1 MAGENVVVGRV
12 IACQKNIEGNK
23 KMARKT
29 PLEKIRNIGIAAHI
43 DAGKTTTTERILFYT
58 GKTHKLGEVHDG
70 AAVTDFM
77 EQERERGITI
87 QSAAVTAEWKGHQIN
102 IIDTPGH
109 VDFTIEVERSL
120 RVLDG
125 VVAVFCAVGGVQ
137 SQSETVWRQAN
148 RYEVPRMVFVN
159 KMDRTGADFFRVVN
173 QIKTRLGG
181 NAVPIQLPIGAEDKF
196 TGLVDLMTMKAEI
209 YTNDLG
215 TEIKEEEIPAELQAK
230 AKEMRDEMVEAIA
243 GEDDTLM
250 EKYFEDPDSITVEEL
265 KAGLRKAV
273 CNNRI
278 VPVTCGTAFK
288 NKGVQLLLNNVVD
301 YMPSPVDV
309 KAIEGELED
318 GTKVER
324 HSSDEEP
331 FSALAFKVMTD
342 PFVGRLTFLRVY
354 SGVIT
359 SGSYVL
365 NATNGKKER
374 IARLVRMYA
383 DQRLEENEV
392 YAGDICAAVGLKDTT
407 TGDTLCD
414 EKAPIILEKMT
425 FPEPVISVAIEPKTK
440 ADQDKMGIALQKL
453 AEEDPSFRVKSDAE
467 TGQTII
473 SGMGELHLDIIVD
486 RMLREF
492 KVEANIGKPQVA
504 YRETIRGNADQDS
517 KFIRQSGG
525 KGQYGHCKVR
535 ISPAEE
541 NAGFVFENKIVGG
554 AIPKEYI
561 EPARKGMEEALEGG
575 ILAGYPMIDVK
586 VELYDGSYHEVDSS
600 EMAFKIAGSMAIKE
614 GCKKASPCILEPMM
628 KVEIEIP
635 DEFTGTIIGDI
646 SRRRGRVEGQ
656 EPLGNTGNVI
666 VRAIVPLANMF
677 GYATDLRSNTQ
688 GRGTF
693 SMEFQKYEQVPA
705 NVEKEII
712 EKAGATAKA

>member
-1 MAGENVVVGRV
+1 
-12 IACQKNIEGNK
+12 
-23 KMARKT
+23 MARKT

-58 GKTHKLGEVHDG
+58 GKTHKIGETHDG

-77 EQERERGITI
+77 EQEKERGITI

-159 KMDRTGADFFRVVN
+159 KMDRTGADFYRVVD
-173 QIKTRLGG
+173 QIQNRLGA

-196 TGLVDLMTMKAEI
+196 TGLVDLFTMKAEI

-215 TEIKEEEIPAELQAK
+215 TDIKEEEIPADLAEK
-230 AKEMRDEMVEAIA
+230 AKEYRDAMVEAIA
-243 GEDDTLM
+243 SEDDALM
-250 EKYFEDPDSITVEEL
+250 EKFFEDPNTITVEEL

-273 CNNRI
+273 CNNKI
-278 VPVTCGTAFK
+278 VPVCCGTAFK

-301 YMPSPVDV
+301 YMPSPLDV

-318 GTKVER
+318 GTKTER
-324 HSSDEEP
+324 TSSDDEP
-331 FSALAFKVMTD
+331 FAALAFKVMTD
-342 PFVGRLTFLRVY
+342 PFVGRLTFMRVY
-354 SGVIT
+354 SGKLT

-365 NATNGKKER
+365 NSTNGKKER
-374 IARLVRMYA
+374 ISRLVQMYA
-383 DQRLEENEV
+383 DQRNEISEV
-392 YAGDICAAVGLKDTT
+392 CAGDICAAVGLKDTT

-414 EKAPIILEKMT
+414 EKSPIVLEKMS
-425 FPEPVISVAIEPKTK
+425 FPTPVISVAIEPKTK

-453 AEEDPSFRVKSDAE
+453 AEEDPSFQVKTDTE

-492 KVEANIGKPQVA
+492 KVEANVGKPQVA
-504 YRETIRGNADQDS
+504 YRETIRGTSDQDS

-525 KGQYGHCKVR
+525 KGQYGHVKVR

-554 AIPKEYI
+554 AIPREYI

-575 ILAGYPMIDVK
+575 IMAGFPMIDVK

-600 EMAFKIAGSMAIKE
+600 EMAFKIAGSMAIKD
-614 GCKKASPCILEPMM
+614 GCKKARPCILEPMM

-646 SRRRGRVEGQ
+646 SRRRGRIEGQ
-656 EPLGNTGNVI
+656 EPQGNTGNVI
-666 VRAIVPLANMF
+666 VRAVVPLANMF

-693 SMEFQKYEQVPA
+693 SMEFAKYEQVPS
-705 NVEKEII
+705 NVESEIVA
-712 EKAGATAKA
+712 KAGASA

>member
-1 MAGENVVVGRV
+1 
-12 IACQKNIEGNK
+12 
-23 KMARKT
+23 MARKT

-58 GKTHKLGEVHDG
+58 GKTHKIGEVHDG

-87 QSAAVTAEWKGHQIN
+87 QSAAVTSSWKGHQIN

-159 KMDRTGADFFRVVN
+159 KMDRTGANFYRVVD
-173 QIKTRLGG
+173 QIKNRLGG
-181 NAVPIQLPIGAEDKF
+181 NAHPIRLPIGAEDQFK
-196 TGLVDLMTMKAEI
+196 GLIDLFEMKAYI

-215 TEIKEEEIPAELQAK
+215 TDIKEEEIPADMLDDAK
-230 AKEMRDEMVEAIA
+230 TYRDALVEAIA
-243 GEDDTLM
+243 ETDDDLMMKYLEGE
-250 EKYFEDPDSITVEEL
+250 EISIEEL
-265 KAGLRKAV
+265 KQGLRKAV
-273 CNNRI
+273 CDNKI

-288 NKGVQLLLNNVVD
+288 NKGVQLLLDSIVEL
-301 YMPSPVDV
+301 MPSPVDV

-318 GTKVER
+318 GTRVER

-342 PFVGRLTFLRVY
+342 PYVGRLTFMRIY
-354 SGVIT
+354 SGKLS

-374 IARLVRMYA
+374 ISRIVRMYA
-383 DQRLEENEV
+383 DQRLEEDEV

-414 EKAPIILEKMT
+414 EKAPIILEKIN

-453 AEEDPSFRVKSDAE
+453 AEEDPSFRVKSDTE

-486 RMLREF
+486 RLLREF
-492 KVEANIGKPQVA
+492 KVDANVGKPQVA

-525 KGQYGHCKVR
+525 KGQYGHVK
-535 ISPAEE
+535 IQIEPAEE

-575 ILAGYPMIDVK
+575 ILAGFPMIDVK
-586 VELYDGSYHEVDSS
+586 VTLYDGSYHEVDSS

-614 GCKKASPCILEPMM
+614 GTRKAKPCILEPMM
-628 KVEIEIP
+628 KVEIEVP
-635 DEFTGTIIGDI
+635 EENTGDIIGDI
-646 SRRRGRVEGQ
+646 SSRRGRVEGM
-656 EPLGNTGNVI
+656 EIIEGTGI
-666 VRAIVPLANMF
+666 QKIRALVPLAEMF
-677 GYATDLRSNTQ
+677 GYATDIRSKTQ

-693 SMEFQKYEQVPA
+693 SMEFQCYEQVPA
-705 NVEKEII
+705 NIEKEII
-712 EKAGATAKA
+712 EKSGAAKA

>member
-1 MAGENVVVGRV
+1 MGR
-12 IACQKNIEGNK
+12 Q
-23 KMARKT
+23 T
-29 PLEKIRNIGIAAHI
+29 PLERVRNIGIAAHI

-58 GKTHKLGEVHDG
+58 GKTHKIGEVHDG

-77 EQERERGITI
+77 DQERERGITI
-87 QSAAVTAEWKGHQIN
+87 QSAAVTAYWKDHQIN
-102 IIDTPGH
+102 VIDTPGH

-159 KMDRTGADFFRVVN
+159 KMDRTGADFFRVVD
-173 QIKTRLGG
+173 QIKNRLGA

-196 TGLVDLMTMKAEI
+196 VGLVDLMTMKAEI

-215 TEIKEEEIPAELQAK
+215 TDIKEEEIPAELQAK
-230 AKEMRDEMVEAIA
+230 AKEMRDEMVEAISA
-243 GEDDTLM
+243 EDDVLM

-265 KAGLRKAV
+265 KAGLRRAV
-273 CNNRI
+273 CDNKI

-301 YMPSPVDV
+301 YMPSPLDV

-324 HSSDEEP
+324 HSTEDEP
-331 FSALAFKVMTD
+331 FSALSFKVMTD

-354 SGVIT
+354 SGKLT

-365 NATNGKKER
+365 NSTTGKKER
-374 IARLVRMYA
+374 ISRLVQMYA
-383 DQRLEENEV
+383 DQRNEITEV

-414 EKAPIILEKMT
+414 EKDPIILERMT

-453 AEEDPSFRVKSDAE
+453 AEEDPSFRVKSDTE

-504 YRETIRGNADQDS
+504 YRETIRGTADQDS
-517 KFIRQSGG
+517 KFVRQSGG
-525 KGQYGHCKVR
+525 KGQYGHCKIR
-535 ISPAEE
+535 IAPAEE

-575 ILAGYPMIDVK
+575 ILAGYPMIDVA

-614 GCKKASPCILEPMM
+614 GCKKAQPCILEPMM

-635 DEFTGTIIGDI
+635 EEFTGTIIGDI
-646 SRRRGRVEGQ
+646 SRRRGRIEGQ

-666 VRAIVPLANMF
+666 VRCIVPLANMF

-712 EKAGATAKA
+712 EKAGKSA

>member
-1 MAGENVVVGRV
+1 
-12 IACQKNIEGNK
+12 
-23 KMARKT
+23 MARKT

-58 GKTHKLGEVHDG
+58 GKTHKIGEVHDG

-125 VVAVFCAVGGVQ
+125 VIAVFCAVGGVQ

-159 KMDRTGADFFRVVN
+159 KMDRTGANFYRVVD
-173 QIKTRLGG
+173 QIRNRLGA
-181 NAVPIQLPIGAEDKF
+181 NAHPIRLPIGAEDQFK
-196 TGLVDLMTMKAEI
+196 GLIDLFEMKAYI

-215 TEIKEEEIPAELQAK
+215 TDIKVEDIPADMAEK
-230 AKEMRDEMVEAIA
+230 AQQYRDALVEAIA
-243 GEDDTLM
+243 ECDDDIMMKYLEGE
-250 EKYFEDPDSITVEEL
+250 EISIDEL
-265 KAGLRKAV
+265 KKGLRKGV
-273 CNNRI
+273 CDNKI

-288 NKGVQLLLNNVVD
+288 NKGVQLLLDSIVEL
-301 YMPSPVDV
+301 MPSPVDV

-324 HSSDEEP
+324 HSSDDEP

-342 PFVGRLTFLRVY
+342 PYVGRLTFLRIY
-354 SGVIT
+354 SGKLT

-374 IARLVRMYA
+374 ISRLVQMYA
-383 DQRLEENEV
+383 DQRIEENEV

-414 EKAPIILEKMT
+414 EKSPIILEKMV

-453 AEEDPSFRVKSDAE
+453 AEEDPSFRVKSDTE

-504 YRETIRGNADQDS
+504 YRETIRGTADQDS

-525 KGQYGHCKVR
+525 KGQYGHVKVR
-535 ISPAEE
+535 ISPAGE
-541 NAGFVFENKIVGG
+541 NEGFVFENKIVGG

-575 ILAGYPMIDVK
+575 ILAGFPMIDVK

-600 EMAFKIAGSMAIKE
+600 EMAFKIAGSMAMKE
-614 GCKKASPCILEPMM
+614 GTKKASPCILEPMM

-635 DEFTGTIIGDI
+635 EEYTGTIIGDI

-656 EPLGNTGNVI
+656 EPQGNTGNVI
-666 VRAIVPLANMF
+666 VRATVPLANMF

-693 SMEFQKYEQVPA
+693 SMEFKCYEQVPA
-705 NVEKEII
+705 NIEKEII
-712 EKAGATAKA
+712 EKYGASKA

>member
-1 MAGENVVVGRV
+1 
-12 IACQKNIEGNK
+12 
-23 KMARKT
+23 MARKT

-58 GKTHKLGEVHDG
+58 GKTHKIGEVHDG

-159 KMDRTGADFFRVVN
+159 KMDRTGADFYRVVD
-173 QIKTRLGG
+173 QIKTRLGA

-196 TGLVDLMTMKAEI
+196 TGLIDLMTMRAEI

-215 TEIKEEEIPAELQAK
+215 TDIKEEDIPAELAQK
-230 AKEMRDEMVEAIA
+230 AQEYHDAMVEAIA
-243 GEDDTLM
+243 SEDDALM
-250 EKYFEDPDSITVEEL
+250 EKYFEDPSSITVDEL
-265 KAGLRKAV
+265 KAALRKAV
-273 CNNRI
+273 CENKI
-278 VPVTCGTAFK
+278 VPVCCGTAFK

-318 GTKVER
+318 GTKTER
-324 HSSDEEP
+324 HSSDSEP

-342 PFVGRLTFLRVY
+342 PYVGRLTFLRVY

-383 DQRLEENEV
+383 DQRLEESEV
-392 YAGDICAAVGLKDTT
+392 YAGDICAAVGLKETT

-453 AEEDPSFRVKSDAE
+453 AEEDPSFRVKSDTE

-504 YRETIRGNADQDS
+504 YRETIRGTADQDS

-525 KGQYGHCKVR
+525 KGQYGHVKVK

-554 AIPKEYI
+554 AIPREYI

-614 GCKKASPCILEPMM
+614 GCRKAQPCILEPMM

-656 EPLGNTGNVI
+656 EPVGNTGNVI

-693 SMEFQKYEQVPA
+693 SMEFNHYEQVPA
-705 NVEKEII
+705 NIEKEII
-712 EKAGATAKA
+712 EKSGAAKA

>member
-1 MAGENVVVGRV
+1 MPRQV
-12 IACQKNIEGNK
+12 
-23 KMARKT
+23 
-29 PLEKIRNIGIAAHI
+29 PLEKVRNFGIAAHI

-58 GKTHKLGEVHDG
+58 GKTHKIGEVHDG

-77 EQERERGITI
+77 DQERERGITI
-87 QSAAVTAEWKGHQIN
+87 QSAAVTAMWKGHQLN

-159 KMDRTGADFFRVVN
+159 KMDRTGANFYRVVDQLRN
-173 QIKTRLGG
+173 RL
-181 NAVPIQLPIGAEDKF
+181 NANAHPIQLPIGAEDKF
-196 TGLVDLMTMKAEI
+196 TGLIDLLTMKAEI

-215 TEIKEEEIPAELQAK
+215 TDIREEEIPADMVEK
-230 AKEMRDEMVEAIA
+230 ANEYHAALVEAISEFDDDLMMKFLE
-243 GEDDTLM
+243 GE
-250 EKYFEDPDSITVEEL
+250 EPTVEEL
-265 KAGLRKAV
+265 KKVLRKAT
-273 CNNRI
+273 CENKI
-278 VPVTCGTAFK
+278 VPVCCGTAFK
-288 NKGVQLLLNNVVD
+288 NKGVQLLLDNVVN
-301 YMPSPVDV
+301 YLPSPVDV
-309 KAIEGELED
+309 KAIEGELPD

-324 HSSDEEP
+324 HSSEAEP

-342 PFVGRLTFLRVY
+342 PYVGRLTFLRVY
-354 SGVIT
+354 SGKLT
-359 SGSYVL
+359 AGSYVL

-374 IARLVRMYA
+374 ISRLVQMYA
-383 DQRLEENEV
+383 DQRNEIQEV

-414 EKAPIILEKMT
+414 EKAPIILEKMS

-453 AEEDPSFRVKSDAE
+453 AEEDPSFRVKSDTE

-486 RMLREF
+486 RLLREF
-492 KVEANIGKPQVA
+492 KVDANVGKPQVA

-525 KGQYGHCKVR
+525 KGQYGHVK
-535 ISPAEE
+535 IQIEPAEE

-575 ILAGYPMIDVK
+575 ILAGFPMIDVK
-586 VELYDGSYHEVDSS
+586 VTLYDGSYHEVDSS

-614 GCKKASPCILEPMM
+614 GCKKAKPCILEPMM
-628 KVEIEIP
+628 KVEIEVP
-635 DEFTGTIIGDI
+635 EENTGDI
-646 SRRRGRVEGQ
+646 VGDIASRRGRIEGM
-656 EPLGNTGNVI
+656 EIIEGTGI
-666 VRAIVPLANMF
+666 QKIRAMVPLAEMF
-677 GYATDLRSNTQ
+677 GYATDIRSKTQ

-693 SMEFQKYEQVPA
+693 SMEFAKYEQVPA

-712 EKAGATAKA
+712 EKSGATA